1 MTDVDFGSPF
11 PTLRRFYLKKR
22 VMARQNG
29 DLALSAV
36 WQSRQEEQSSTA
48 LPDGFPSKTALA
60 AAGYTAQGDLE
71 GSSEDELIEWARLTR
86 TAAKSVLAAYAA
98 L

>member
-1 MTDVDFGSPF
+1 VTDLDFGSPF
-11 PTLRRFYLKKR
+11 LTLRRFYLKKR
-22 VMARQNG
+22 TMARLAG

-36 WQSRQEEQSSTA
+36 WQSRQEEQASAA

-60 AAGYTAQGDLE
+60 EAGYTAAGDLE
-71 GSSEDELIEWARLTR
+71 GATTDELAEWAGIPTK
-86 TAAKSVLAAYAA
+86 AGQAVLAAWAA